1 MGSDRV
7 DAALGVIEEG
17 YAMLAT
23 ESFDTQSHPELLGV
37 QSRLEAVSRKQ
48 PAITHKLIARLTAQT
63 SPVELGGKSWT
74 DVLSNRL
81 RIGRGEARRRLD
93 RGSCSRYFVPKIRSC
108 RAVSPKLMALTT
120 LPPR

>member
-23 ESFDTQSHPELLGV
+23 ESFDTQSHPELLAV

-63 SPVELGGKSWT
+63 SPVELGGKTW
-74 DVLSNRL
+74 NR
-81 RIGRGEARRRLD
+81 RVVQPVAHRPRR
-93 RGSCSRYFVPKIRSC
+93 
-108 RAVSPKLMALTT
+108 SPATVG
-120 LPPR
+120 